1 MPVVIAWILLGL
13 ALLLNVAAS
22 LLLLSSTVATPVQKV
37 LQLVFVWAVPFV
49 GSIIVTAVLKETAS
63 NPRFRRDFGST
74 SEVWLPGIGPDS
86 SSAGAHRLEYTG
98 SSEAGHGDDAGFGGH

>member
-1 MPVVIAWILLGL
+1 MPVVIAWIMLGL

-22 LLLLSSTVATPVQKV
+22 LLLLRSTVATPVQKA

-49 GSIIVTAVLKETAS
+49 GSIIVIAVLKETVS
-63 NPRFRRDFGST
+63 NPRSRRDFCST

-86 SSAGAHRLEYTG
+86 GSAGAHHLEHTG
-98 SSEAGHGDDAGFGGH
+98 SSEAGHGGDAGFGGH